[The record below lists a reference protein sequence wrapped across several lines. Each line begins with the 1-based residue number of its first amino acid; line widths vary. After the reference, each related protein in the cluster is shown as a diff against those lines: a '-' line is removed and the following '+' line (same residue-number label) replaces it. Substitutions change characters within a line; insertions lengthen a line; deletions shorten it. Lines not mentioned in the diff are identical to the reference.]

1 MTFDSE
7 TISTAASTS
16 SGPVN
21 LLIEQDE
28 QAQLRHE
35 INRLPLRDQEVL
47 SLRLSQGLSYKQI
60 AEITDLSV
68 SNVGVILHQ
77 AIMKL
82 KASISP

>member
-7 TISTAASTS
+7 TISMAASAS
-16 SGPVN
+16 SGPVS

-28 QAQLRHE
+28 RAQLRQE

-60 AEITDLSV
+60 AEITDLSI

>member
-7 TISTAASTS
+7 TISMAASTTS
-16 SGPVN
+16 EPAS
-21 LLIEQDE
+21 LIIAQDE
-28 QAQLRHE
+28 QAQLRQE
-35 INRLPLRDQEVL
+35 IDRLPLRDQEVL

-82 KASISP
+82 KASIAP

>member
-7 TISTAASTS
+7 TISTAASTA
-16 SGPVN
+16 SGPAS

-28 QAQLRHE
+28 QAQLRQE